1 MSAILVP
8 LRTGG
13 EVAQGSSETLF
24 GGAALLVCALILG
37 VLYISWRVAR
47 DVDGMV
53 REHRR
58 ERELE
63 LKRADAA
70 LEEADRANRTKDQF
84 LAILGHELRN
94 PLAPAFNALE
104 LMKMRDP
111 VTFRREREILERQV
125 GHMVQLVN
133 DLMDVSRL
141 ARGKVQL
148 RPAQFELRVA
158 VDRAVDATKTLV
170 EQHEH
175 TLAVNVARTGFPLNA
190 DQDRI
195 VQVLRNLL
203 TNAAKY
209 TPSGGH
215 IWISARTEGGIV
227 TIACEDDGPGV
238 APDLA
243 PILFDSFSQAPR
255 SLDRRVGGL
264 GLGLTLARNLTE
276 LHGGTIAYEN
286 RGAERGSRFVVR
298 LPVAVSAPRSA
309 PVEVPAVAAPKT
321 ALRILVVDD
330 NVDAVEV
337 LREGLETAGHRVT
350 IALDGPSALNEAA
363 AVMPEVGVLDIGL
376 PGMDGYELARRMRRA
391 YPVMRLIALTGYG
404 QKADIDAALRA
415 GFDAHCTKPISLA
428 ALLEQIEQQR
438 KTMVA

>member
-1 MSAILVP
+1 M
-8 LRTGG
+8 
-13 EVAQGSSETLF
+13 AQGASRTLF
-24 GGAALLVCALILG
+24 GGAALLVCALLVT

-47 DVDGMV
+47 DVEAMV
-53 REHRR
+53 REHQK

-63 LKRADAA
+63 LQRADAA
-70 LEEADRANRTKDQF
+70 REEAARANRTKDQF

-148 RPAQFELRVA
+148 HPAQFELRTA
-158 VDRAVDATKTLV
+158 VDRAVEATKTLV

-175 TLAVNVARTGFPLNA
+175 TLVVNVPRTGITLNA

-209 TPSGGH
+209 TPSTGH
-215 IWISARTEGGIV
+215 IWVSARTEGSLV
-227 TIACEDDGPGV
+227 VIACEDDGPGV
-238 APDLA
+238 ADELA

-255 SLDRRVGGL
+255 SLDRRLGGL

-276 LHGGTIAYEN
+276 LHGGTIAYEK
-286 RGAERGSRFVVR
+286 RGTERGSRFVVR
-298 LPVAVSAPRSA
+298 LPIAVTAPRPS
-309 PVEVPAVAAPKT
+309 PVEVPAVTSPAA

-350 IALDGPSALNEAA
+350 VALDGPSALNEAA
-363 AVMPEVGVLDIGL
+363 VVMPEVGVLDIGL

-391 YPVMRLIALTGYG
+391 YPVIRLIALTGYG
-404 QKADIDAALRA
+404 QKADVDAALRA